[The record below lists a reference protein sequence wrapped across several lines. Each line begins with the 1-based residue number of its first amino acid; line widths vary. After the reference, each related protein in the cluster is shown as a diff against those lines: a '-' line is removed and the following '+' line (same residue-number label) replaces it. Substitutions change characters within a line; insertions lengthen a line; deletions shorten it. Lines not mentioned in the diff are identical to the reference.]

1 MHQLNDPWAQVLDQ
15 FFDIDKPKISLY
27 LKGKKWNIRIASV
40 KPEIY
45 NWANSIL
52 SKWHNVNIKHDHW
65 NSEHYEFKTRRD
77 AEKFITLFNLKW
89 AQ

>member
-27 LKGKKWNIRIASV
+27 PKGKKWNIKILSV
-40 KPEIY
+40 KPQIY
-45 NWANSIL
+45 DWAHSIL
-52 SKWHNVNIKHDHW
+52 SKWHTVNINREHW
-65 NSEHYEFKTRRD
+65 NIEHYEFNNRRD
-77 AEKFITLFNLKW
+77 AEKFVTLFTLTW